1 MGRWP
6 YEPTCI
12 LFNCGRDLE
21 PSLGTQ
27 RTSLWPNEVQWRG
40 KGSVASRWLSESL
53 PRTSDGKLSALLNAA
68 VAVSLAP
75 VQGDLVRSMAFGRTG
90 GVGGLAK

>member
-1 MGRWP
+1 M
-6 YEPTCI
+6 
-12 LFNCGRDLE
+12 
-21 PSLGTQ
+21 
-27 RTSLWPNEVQWRG
+27 
-40 KGSVASRWLSESL
+40 ASRWLSESL